1 MYCQVNRDQNG
12 DYYDRDVGHGSDGVD
27 NSSDGVGND
36 DHGVGC
42 WWRPPWSFLGSRQLA
57 APGWLPNRG
66 RHLVEKQV
74 CFKISRLEI
83 ALQGP
88 MMGRMKITV
97 NVDGNE
103 VFLSFTGSLL
113 P

>member
-1 MYCQVNRDQNG
+1 MVMTMIMMLAMVVMVLAIVVMVLAMVVMVLAMMIMVLAVHC
-12 DYYDRDVGHGSDGVD
+12 H
-27 NSSDGVGND
+27 
-36 DHGVGC
+36 
-42 WWRPPWSFLGSRQLA
+42 WRSPRSFLGSWQLA

-88 MMGRMKITV
+88 MMGRMKTTV
-97 NVDGNE
+97 KVDGNE
-103 VFLSFTGSLL
+103 VLMSFTGSLL